1 MTMTL
6 LITFS
11 YDFFRFFLYKIK
23 IGDINK
29 TMQVVCSY
37 KGLVLLDIGLHG
49 CMSVSIDGHVPK
61 GIACHEI
68 KATCG

>member
-1 MTMTL
+1 M
-6 LITFS
+6 I
-11 YDFFRFFLYKIK
+11 FFRFFLYKIK

-49 CMSVSIDGHVPK
+49 CMSVSTDGHVP
-61 GIACHEI
+61 
-68 KATCG
+68 